1 MAKSKCLRCPS
12 SLSRAF
18 SVPVTLC
25 LLAPLFAGV
34 PVLAQVSGVTL
45 SVASVIGGGTASGTV
60 TLNAVATDPGVVVTL
75 SSNST
80 AATPQPASVIV
91 PTGQSSAT
99 FSVNTSSVSTS
110 TVANIRATGSDGS
123 YSLAALNVLPQP
135 SLVSVTLSPNIV
147 VGGNSTSNNTVTL
160 SSPAPTGGLA
170 ISLSGN
176 QPTAA
181 SLPASLTVTES

>member
-80 AATPQPASVIV
+80 AATPTPASVTV
-91 PTGQSSAT
+91 PTGQNSAT
-99 FSVNTSSVSTS
+99 FSANTSSVSTS

-123 YSLAALNVLPQP
+123 YRLAALNILPVP
-135 SLVSVTLSPNIV
+135 ALVSVTVSPNMI
-147 VGGNSTSNNTVTL
+147 VGGNSTSSTVTL

-170 ISLSGN
+170 VSLSAN
-176 QPTAA
+176 QP
-181 SLPASLTVTES
+181 P